1 MIPKEECNVL
11 LNTVLSL
18 ASQLLEQNKEFY
30 PVGAVMN
37 LDGEAVMTAASDGTE
52 YPDPKAVMALMVAG
66 HQRSAAEG
74 TIKASGIAW
83 NGSAMIGDKKQDTIL
98 VSLEHR
104 DGYSVVV
111 GRPYQMDLFKK
122 VTFGELFAGSGR
134 HDIFQARQN

>member
-1 MIPKEECNVL
+1 MTPKEECNVL

-122 VTFGELFAGSGR
+122 VTFGELFAVSGR